1 MQKIKNKI
9 RILPIF
15 IFVAV
20 LSLSVKINTVY
31 DLYRQ
36 TENKSL
42 SISTTQANAEEKLNK
57 ETEQLTEILENGEKG
72 ATSQIPQ
79 SSGFSSSEILIL
91 QDLAERREA
100 LDIRAKEID
109 KRAIQLKVAEKEI
122 DKKIKQL
129 QEYEQRLSKLI
140 NQYSQ
145 KEQENIDALTKLY
158 TSMKPKD
165 AARIFD
171 TMDLE
176 ISVAILKGMKPSSS
190 SAIISQMTAQQAQAI
205 TAKLIGNNF

>member
-9 RILPIF
+9 RILPVF
-15 IFVAV
+15 IFAAV

-36 TENKSL
+36 TENKSF
-42 SISTTQANAEEKLNK
+42 SISTTQANAEDKLNK
-57 ETEQLTEILENGEKG
+57 ETEQLTEILENSDKG
-72 ATSQIPQ
+72 SALQ
-79 SSGFSSSEILIL
+79 SIQSNGFSSSEILIL

-109 KRAIQLKVAEKEI
+109 KRAIQLKVAEEEI

-129 QEYEQRLSKLI
+129 REYEQRLTKLI

>member
-15 IFVAV
+15 IFAAV

-72 ATSQIPQ
+72 ATSQLPQ